1 MENASKALIMAASV
15 ILGIM
20 IITFSVFIFG
30 IFKDYNAKNT
40 SQIEEKEDSRF
51 NSEFFKY
58 YENGKDVLKVTP
70 HDIVSIA
77 NFAKENNL
85 KYSLNEP
92 KENSY
97 YVTIDVL
104 TKNEKIYNFEKN
116 EQVIKLLQTYLQK
129 EDAVLIKASNGMN
142 FTEIS
147 AQLETVLN

>member
-1 MENASKALIMAASV
+1 MMAKEFIKCNLKIKNSKCEEESLCGKCIKSTNYGSKCN
-15 ILGIM
+15 IRIM

-77 NFAKENNL
+77 NFAKR
-85 KYSLNEP
+85 K
-92 KENSY
+92 
-97 YVTIDVL
+97 
-104 TKNEKIYNFEKN
+104 
-116 EQVIKLLQTYLQK
+116 
-129 EDAVLIKASNGMN
+129 
-142 FTEIS
+142 
-147 AQLETVLN
+147 